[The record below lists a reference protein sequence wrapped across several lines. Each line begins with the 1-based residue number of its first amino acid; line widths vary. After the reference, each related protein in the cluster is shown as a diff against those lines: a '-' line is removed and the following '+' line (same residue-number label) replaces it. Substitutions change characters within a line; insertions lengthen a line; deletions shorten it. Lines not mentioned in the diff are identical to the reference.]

1 MAINNVVLT
10 GNITKDI
17 ELKQTQSGKSVVN
30 ISLAVTRRFN
40 KEETDF
46 FELQLWGKVAELAEK
61 YLSKGS
67 KIGVV
72 GAIQQ
77 QRWEKDGKKQS
88 KIIINV
94 DQLEFL
100 DNKKKEESNGNN
112 NDIDSSD
119 EFPW

>member
-17 ELKQTQSGKSVVN
+17 ELKQTQSGKSVTN

-40 KEETDF
+40 KDETDF